1 MATLGNYFIKYLWI
15 YFTELNAV
23 FGVN

>member
-1 MATLGNYFIKYLWI
+1 MATNGSYFIKYLWI
-15 YFTELNAV
+15 YFTKLNAV

>member
-1 MATLGNYFIKYLWI
+1 MATIGNYFIKNLWI

>member
-1 MATLGNYFIKYLWI
+1 MATIGNYFIEYLWI